1 MSVTPAS
8 AFSPKLPEATQA
20 AVNKAAANSTART
33 MRETVESIVVAFIL
47 AFLFRTFEAE
57 AFVIP
62 TGSMAPTLQGRH
74 KDLVCP
80 ECKYRYR
87 VNASGEVE
95 DESSILEFRPQ
106 NGGRGAGDPRAGK
119 MVVSGLCPMCR
130 YPDSQVDKQPSY
142 NGDRI
147 LVGKFPYDFADPER
161 WDVVVFKYPGD
172 AKTNFIKRLVGLP
185 RETVRILR
193 GNLYVKPEGAGD
205 DQFKIA
211 RKPPEKVQA
220 MLQEVYSSDYPAP
233 DLEKRRWPARWQPWP
248 AGEPG
253 AWTTEDNGKGFR
265 LAASEGPR
273 WLRYQH
279 ILPTWRD
286 WSSIKTE
293 RGAAAADPTMSDR
306 MRPQLITDF
315 YAYNTG
321 RSRNDYH
328 SNPNPRVEMLG
339 LHWVGDLAVDCT
351 LEVGKAQGSALFDLV
366 EGGQHFRCTIDLAT
380 GEATLGIDGVPP
392 FKPKAQTSVQG
403 PGKHEVCFANV
414 DDQLLLWVDG
424 SVVEFDQP
432 TTYDQFDLANTG
444 PVSTPEDLGDLA
456 PVGVGGTNADLVARH
471 LRVRRDIYYIAGRG
485 NFGGLVD
492 YDLRGVS
499 NFGDLNADTLAEL
512 MSNPIRWSVFDNM
525 HGNDYELGADQ
536 FFVLGDNSPYSKD
549 SRLWAEESLPGAL
562 WGHRRL
568 GHYVDRDLL
577 VGKALFI
584 YWPHSDN
591 VIPGTKIPFPFF
603 PNFAKMGFVR

>member
-1 MSVTPAS
+1 MSDTDATP
-8 AFSPKLPEATQA
+8 FSPKLPQAPVATA
-20 AVNKAAANSTART
+20 AKPPHSVNRT
-33 MRETVESIVVAFIL
+33 VRETVESIVVAFIL

-74 KDLVCP
+74 KDFTCP
-80 ECKYRYR
+80 ECGYRYR

-95 DESSILEFRPQ
+95 DESSILEFRPD
-106 NGGRGAGDPRAGK
+106 NNRVGGDRRAGR
-119 MVVSGLCPMCR
+119 MVFSGLCPLCR
-130 YPDSQVDKQPSY
+130 FPATELDKKPSF

-185 RETVRILR
+185 KETVRIYR
-193 GNLYVKPEGAGD
+193 GDLYVKPEGAPD
-205 DQFKIA
+205 DAFKIA

-233 DLEKRRWPARWQPWP
+233 DLEKSKWPARWQPWP
-248 AGEPG
+248 AGAAG
-253 AWTTEDNGKGFR
+253 GWTTADHGRSFQ
-265 LAASEGPR
+265 LAADGGEH

-279 ILPTWRD
+279 ILPTSRD
-286 WSSIKTE
+286 WRELRAQASA
-293 RGAAAADPTMSDR
+293 RPGADPTLSDR

-321 RSRNDYH
+321 RSRDDFN
-328 SNPNPRVEMLG
+328 SQPNSRIETLG

-351 LEVGKAQGSALFDLV
+351 LEVGKAQGTALFDLV
-366 EGGQHFRCTIDLAT
+366 EGGQHFRCSIDLGT
-380 GEATLGIDGVPP
+380 GAAALSTDGAPQ
-392 FKPKAQTSVQG
+392 FAPKAQTSVRG
-403 PGKHEVCFANV
+403 PGSYEICFANV

-424 SVVEFDQP
+424 RVVQFDQP
-432 TTYDQFDLANTG
+432 TTFDQFDLPTG
-444 PVSTPEDLGDLA
+444 EPVSTPRDLGDLA
-456 PVGVGGTNADLVARH
+456 PVGVGGKDAELTVRH
-471 LRVRRDIYYIAGRG
+471 LRVRRDIYYIAGRK
-485 NFGGLVD
+485 FGGLVD
-492 YDLRGVS
+492 YDFRGN
-499 NFGDLNADTLAEL
+499 NFRFDAEDLAEL
-512 MSNPIRWSVFDNM
+512 MSNPARWSAFDNLEAA
-525 HGNDYELGADQ
+525 DYPLAEDQ

-549 SRLWAEESLPGAL
+549 SRLWSEESLPGAL
-562 WGHRRL
+562 HGNKRL

-584 YWPHSDN
+584 YWPHSDG
-591 VIPGTKIPFPFF
+591 VIPGTSIPFPFF
-603 PNFAKMGFVR
+603 PNVPKMGFVR

>member
-1 MSVTPAS
+1 MSDNTPS
-8 AFSPKLPEATQA
+8 HTFSPKLPEGAPAAQA
-20 AVNKAAANSTART
+20 GKSAVHSTSRT

-74 KDLVCP
+74 KDFTCP

-95 DESSILEFRPQ
+95 DESSVLEFKPQ
-106 NGGRGAGDPRAGK
+106 NGGRGGDPRAGK
-119 MVVSGLCPMCR
+119 MVFSGLCPMCR
-130 YPDSQVDKQPSY
+130 FPVTELDKNPSY

-185 RETVRILR
+185 KETVRIQR
-193 GNLYVKPEGAGD
+193 GDLYVKPEGAGD
-205 DQFKIA
+205 DEFTIA
-211 RKPPEKVQA
+211 RKPPDKVQA

-233 DLEKRRWPARWQPWP
+233 DLEKRHWPARWQPWP
-248 AGEPG
+248 AGAPG
-253 AWTTEDNGKGFR
+253 GWTTDNGGRSFR
-265 LAASEGPR
+265 LAGGGGEH

-286 WSSIKTE
+286 WSYLKAK
-293 RGAAAADPTMSDR
+293 RGAAGGDPTLSDR

-321 RSRNDYH
+321 RSRNDYM

-351 LEVGKAQGSALFDLV
+351 LDVAKARGAALFDLV
-366 EGGQHFRCTIDLAT
+366 EGGQHFRCTIDLSS
-380 GEATLGIDGVPP
+380 GEAALGIDGVGE
-392 FKPKAQTSVQG
+392 FAPKAQTSVRG
-403 PGKHEVCFANV
+403 PGQYKICFANV

-424 SVVEFDQP
+424 KVADFDQP
-432 TTYDQFDLANTG
+432 TSYDQFDLGNGA
-444 PVSTPEDLGDLA
+444 PMSTPQDLGDLA
-456 PVGVGGTNADLVARH
+456 PVGVGGKDAELTARH
-471 LRVRRDIYYIAGRG
+471 LRVRRDIYYIAGR
-485 NFGGLVD
+485 NFGGLLD
-492 YDLRGVS
+492 YDVRASNLRE
-499 NFGDLNADTLAEL
+499 LNAETLADL
-512 MSNPIRWSVFDNM
+512 MSDPNRWSVFHTM
-525 HGNDYELGADQ
+525 QSTDYPLGDDQ

-549 SRLWAEESLPGAL
+549 SRLWSEESLPGAL

-584 YWPHSDN
+584 YWPHTDHE
-591 VIPGTKIPFPFF
+591 IPGTSIPFPFF